1 MSGAGTATKSAAAA
15 PDTGLAVERTALA
28 WRRTAISAMASAA
41 LFGKVAAEGGV
52 GWQPTG
58 LLPLASAVV
67 MVVLAVVA
75 VARNRSLRRR
85 EHRAAVPLLPF
96 VAGGVAAV
104 GLVSIGMVLAHAA

>member
-1 MSGAGTATKSAAAA
+1 MSGADTVVKSAAAA
-15 PDTGLAVERTALA
+15 PDTGLATERTALA

-52 GWQPTG
+52 GWRPTW

-67 MVVLAVVA
+67 MVVVAVAA

-96 VAGGVAAV
+96 VAGAVALV
-104 GLVSIGMVLAHAA
+104 GLASIVMILAYAA